1 MTHTLHRV
9 GPVESLE
16 KDYIVFIMAERGYN
30 LEGSKEKYQEF
41 VKKAQEIGAVKIGD
55 ALHGNILSQGGFDNL
70 LQNIEDQAAP
80 LHAVFNSEE
89 KLKEIL
95 AWLKEKD
102 LGLSAIVS
110 GLADHV
116 HRCCR
121 EVGISRHTVEHSLGR
136 WGSVDKLPPEQ
147 VLQVNTMCGH
157 QMVTVGMINKAVED
171 IKKGRKTPRQAADQL
186 YVSCACGVF
195 NTERAANI
203 LAELAKQ

>member
-9 GPVESLE
+9 GPLESLK
-16 KDYIVFIMAERGYN
+16 KDFIVFIMAERGYN

-41 VKKAQEIGAVKIGD
+41 VKKAQELGAIKIGD
-55 ALHGNILSQGGFDNL
+55 ALHGNVLSQNGLKNL
-70 LQNIEDQAAP
+70 LENITDQAAP

-95 AWLKEKD
+95 KWLKERD
-102 LGLSAIVS
+102 LGLSAVVS

-116 HRCCR
+116 HQCCQ
-121 EVGISRHTVEHSLGR
+121 EVGINRHTVEHSLGR
-136 WGSVDKLPPEQ
+136 WGKVEKLPPDGI
-147 VLQVNTMCGH
+147 LQIHTMCGH

-171 IKKGRKTPRQAADQL
+171 IKLRRKTPQQAADEL

-195 NTERAANI
+195 NTERTANI
-203 LAELAKQ
+203 LENLAT